1 MFIHQSSFIS
11 LKKIPFQQLTT
22 HEKRQMRSPNPS
34 RLTFFKRKE
43 RETKRT
49 PSKSRSVS
57 FLFVENCHGR
67 SLINYPRAY
76 QLHFIMPFPFTF
88 LLSTV
93 FWDIENCSVP
103 HGKSA
108 ARVVEKIRRMPF
120 MTGRREMEVRRI
132 HDFDL
137 INK

>member
-1 MFIHQSSFIS
+1 
-11 LKKIPFQQLTT
+11 
-22 HEKRQMRSPNPS
+22 
-34 RLTFFKRKE
+34 
-43 RETKRT
+43 
-49 PSKSRSVS
+49 
-57 FLFVENCHGR
+57 
-67 SLINYPRAY
+67 
-76 QLHFIMPFPFTF
+76 MPFIFTF

-132 HDFDL
+132 HDFDF